1 MAPSP
6 CTLPLWYPFLP
17 LPLNSYKGR
26 MMPSARINTISLST
40 TVPSGSTI
48 PLHGLASGADHD
60 RPCLGGCSMGI
71 LMVSAFQRDSV
82 PFRLRY
88 IFLGTPA
95 SLARPPQDISIF
107 IPDVR
112 HSSLRKA
119 PGQDAIRKR
128 IQEIA
133 TTVDPGVKIDS
144 EAETVRPSAP
154 LLMT

>member
-1 MAPSP
+1 MSESV
-6 CTLPLWYPFLP
+6 
-17 LPLNSYKGR
+17 LN
-26 MMPSARINTISLST
+26 
-40 TVPSGSTI
+40 
-48 PLHGLASGADHD
+48 
-60 RPCLGGCSMGI
+60 
-71 LMVSAFQRDSV
+71 F
-82 PFRLRY
+82 

-95 SLARPPQDISIF
+95 SLARPPQDTSIF

-144 EAETVRPSAP
+144 EAETVRPSTP
-154 LLMT
+154 FLIS